1 MHYADYTL
9 WQHQLLGTTDD
20 PHSLITTQLH
30 YWKNTLHALPDL
42 LPLPTDHPRPPQR
55 TLRGDRLG
63 FRIDPELHRQLRS
76 TARASNTTLF
86 ITLHAAFA
94 ALLAR
99 STGTEDIVIGTPIA
113 GRTEPALDDLVGMF
127 VNTLVLRTR
136 VTAAASFAELLAD
149 TREVDLGAFIHADL
163 PFEQLVEALAPVRS
177 TAHSPLFQVSLEFD
191 SSAPHDLEI
200 PGVTVH
206 PAEST
211 PATAKVDL
219 ELVVTEELDSEGE
232 PSGITAGFTYATD
245 LFEPVTIRNLANRF
259 LRVLE
264 QIVAEPTVVVG
275 DIRLGD
281 EQAPTAGPRGCTPQL
296 WPAIL
301 SSAARAR
308 GDDVAVSCAGRHL
321 TYRELDEQSNR
332 LARWLMHRGAGP
344 ESAVISALPR
354 SIESVVALWSV
365 AKSGAA
371 LVPVDPTY
379 PPARISH
386 MLDDCGARLGIT
398 VSEFRAKLPDE
409 LSWLVLDEPEFDDRL
424 RGFPAAAVTDADRA
438 ATLRLDHPAYLIY
451 TSGSTGTPKGV
462 VLTHRGLADLAEQE
476 RARLRVTA
484 EARVSHLASPSFD
497 ASIFEM
503 MMAFCA
509 GARVIIAP
517 PMTYGG
523 PALAEFFV
531 REGVTH
537 AFITPTALATLE
549 PGGLGTVRVLT
560 VAGESCPSA
569 LVSRW
574 ASGRRMVNAYGPTE
588 TTIMSHMSEPLT
600 PGDPVTIG
608 RPTRGFV
615 AAVLDDRLHPVPAGT
630 PGELYLAGPGLAR
643 GYNARPAT
651 TAHHFVACP
660 FTETGGRMY
669 RTGDLVRAHSDGTL
683 EHLGRTD
690 FQIKVRGFRIEP
702 GEIDTALTTHPDVS
716 FAATV
721 SRPGPGGTPV
731 VVTYI
736 QSDTGSADPEA
747 LTAYLSTLL
756 PAHMIPAAIV
766 SLDHIPLT
774 PAGKLDRSALPEP
787 AFRPESTPSRSPR
800 TATERVVLDAFVEAL
815 APDSGDTDAGRIGV
829 DDNFFA
835 LGGTS
840 LTAIGVVTALEKRLG
855 RTVPLQALFLDPT
868 TAGLA
873 ARLDAESEAI
883 GEAVTVD
890 AALRVLVP
898 LRPSG
903 ALPPLFCVHA
913 GIGLA
918 WAYTSLV
925 RHLSPDR
932 PVYGLQ
938 LPAISG
944 GSEYESIDELAR
956 RYIDEIKAVQPD
968 GPYHLL
974 GWSLGGTIAHAM
986 ATALHTGGDRVGALV
1001 LLDSYPGNPDEEH
1014 AAALPIPELLAGLG
1028 VDAGTRS
1035 QEEELTYDEAAL
1047 LIQRAYGSAVAGLT
1061 AEHLRRINEGYANS
1075 TRILGRFTPAS
1086 FSGDLLFFT
1095 ASGTTPNGGAVRAV
1109 DAWRTAV
1116 DGTIHEHAVACS
1128 HNDMM
1133 QPEPAR
1139 AIGAVVERYLS
1150 AESTGSAGS
1159 AGSAEG

>member
-1 MHYADYTL
+1 M
-9 WQHQLLGTTDD
+9 
-20 PHSLITTQLH
+20 TTQLH
-30 YWKNTLHALPDL
+30 YWKNTLHTLPDL
-42 LPLPTDHPRPPQR
+42 LPHPTDHPRPPQR
-55 TLRGDRLG
+55 TLRGDRRG
-63 FRIDPELHRQLRS
+63 FGIGPELHRQLRS
-76 TARASNTTLF
+76 MARASNSTLF
-86 ITLHAAFA
+86 MTLHAAFA
-94 ALLAR
+94 ALLSR
-99 STGTEDIVIGTPIA
+99 LTGTEDIVIGTPIA
-113 GRTEPALDDLVGMF
+113 GRAEPALDDLVGMF

-136 VTAAASFAELLAD
+136 VTGAESFTELLDD

-200 PGVTVH
+200 PGLTVH
-206 PAEST
+206 PAET
-211 PATAKVDL
+211 APATAKVDL
-219 ELVVTEELDSEGE
+219 ELVVTEKLDSTGE
-232 PSGITAGFTYATD
+232 PMGIAAGFTYATD
-245 LFEPVTIRNLANRF
+245 LFDPATITGFANRF
-259 LRVLE
+259 LRILE
-264 QIVAEPTVVVG
+264 QIVADPAIVVG

-281 EQAPTAGPRGCTPQL
+281 EEVPTAGLPASTPHL
-296 WPAIL
+296 WSELLAV
-301 SSAARAR
+301 AAQAR
-308 GDDVAVSCAGRHL
+308 REDVAVSCEGRHL
-321 TYRELDEQSNR
+321 TYRELDERSNR
-332 LARWLMHRGAGP
+332 LARMLVQRGAGP
-344 ESAVISALPR
+344 EQAVASALPR
-354 SIESVVALWSV
+354 SIASVLTLWAV
-365 AKSGAA
+365 VKTGAA

-398 VSEFRAKLPDE
+398 VSEYRAKLPE
-409 LSWLVLDEPEFDDRL
+409 ALSWLVLDEPGFDEHL
-424 RGFPAAAVTDADRA
+424 QGLPAAVVTDADRTT
-438 ATLRLDHPAYLIY
+438 TLRLGHPAYLIY

-476 RARLRVTA
+476 RVRLGVTP

-503 MMAFCA
+503 TMAFCA
-509 GARVIIAP
+509 GASVTIAP

-549 PGGLGTVRVLT
+549 PDGLDTVRVLT

-569 LVSRW
+569 LASRW
-574 ASGRRMVNAYGPTE
+574 APGRRMVNAYGPTE

-600 PGDPVTIG
+600 SGDPVTIG

-643 GYNARPAT
+643 GYNARPGT

-660 FTETGGRMY
+660 FTKFGDRMY
-669 RTGDLVRAHSDGTL
+669 RTGDLVRSRADGTL

-690 FQIKVRGFRIEP
+690 FQIKIRGFRIEP

-716 FAATV
+716 FAATI
-721 SRPGPGGTPV
+721 SRPGPGGVPAI
-731 VVTYI
+731 VTYI
-736 QSDTGSADPEA
+736 RSDTRSADPAE
-747 LTAYLSTLL
+747 LTAYLSQLL

-766 SLDHIPLT
+766 HLDHIPLT

-787 AFRPESTPSRSPR
+787 AFHSESTPLRGPR
-800 TATERVVLDAFVEAL
+800 TATERAVLHAFQEAL
-815 APDSGDTDAGRIGV
+815 RPEGGDDDAGRIGV
-829 DDNFFA
+829 DEDFFA

-840 LTAIGVVTALEKRLG
+840 LTAIGVVTAVEERLG
-855 RTVPLQALFLDPT
+855 RAVPLQALFLDPT
-868 TAGLA
+868 AAGLA
-873 ARLDAESEAI
+873 RRLDAESDSARSDAGAI
-883 GEAVTVD
+883 D

-898 LRPSG
+898 LHPGGSR
-903 ALPPLFCVHA
+903 PPLFCVHA

-938 LPAISG
+938 LPALSG
-944 GSEYESIDELAR
+944 GPNYESIEELAR
-956 RYIDEIKAVQPD
+956 RYVDEVKAIQPN

-986 ATALHTGGDRVGALV
+986 ATALRCDGDEVAALV
-1001 LLDSYPGNPDEEH
+1001 LLDSYPGNPEGDH
-1014 AAALPIPELLAGLG
+1014 AATLPIRELLAGLG
-1028 VDAGTRS
+1028 VDAGA
-1035 QEEELTYDEAAL
+1035 EAGDEDLTYGEAAL
-1047 LIQRAYGSAVAGLT
+1047 RIQRAYGSAVAGLT

-1075 TRILGRFTPAS
+1075 TRMLGRFTPAS
-1086 FSGDLLFFT
+1086 FDGDLLFFT
-1095 ASGTTPNGGAVRAV
+1095 AAEAAQDGGGAHAV
-1109 DAWRTAV
+1109 EAWRTSVA
-1116 DGTIHEHAVACS
+1116 GTIHEHSVACR
-1128 HNDMM
+1128 HNDMT
-1133 QPEPAR
+1133 QPEPAQE
-1139 AIGAVVERYLS
+1139 IGPVVERYLS
-1150 AESTGSAGS
+1150 AGG
-1159 AGSAEG
+1159 